1 MAMGSLV
8 LVSLAGAA
16 VKQVNQASINSLLV
30 HNPVQIEKVTSTPPV
45 SIYHSD
51 SST

>member
-1 MAMGSLV
+1 MPMGTLV

-16 VKQVNQASINSLLV
+16 VRQVNQASINSLLV
-30 HNPVQIEKVTSTPPV
+30 HNPVQIDTGPLNTFV
-45 SIYHSD
+45 SIYLSD